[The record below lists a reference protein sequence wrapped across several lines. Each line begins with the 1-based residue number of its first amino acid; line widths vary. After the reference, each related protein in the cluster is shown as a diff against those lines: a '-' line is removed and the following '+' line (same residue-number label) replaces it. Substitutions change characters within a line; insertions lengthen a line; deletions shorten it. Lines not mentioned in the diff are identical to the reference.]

1 MANSSLVTDVKRD
14 LGINHNKKDEEIN
27 SAIQAAKLELTRV
40 GVEVADDSNALTS
53 TAIKLW
59 CRSWFNYQGEAER
72 YMAAFEKLRDSMSM
86 SGMFRAPW
94 GAEDENE

>member
-1 MANSSLVTDVKRD
+1 MAILDNVKNS
-14 LGINHNKKDEEIN
+14 LGISNSKKDEEIT

-40 GVEVADDSNALTS
+40 GVEVVDDSNALTS

-72 YMAAFEKLRDSMSM
+72 YMAAFEKLRDAMSM
-86 SGMFRAPW
+86 SGMFRAP
-94 GAEDENE
+94 